1 MLSGCSRVNTSRSA
15 AGVSYKK
22 NMPSAS
28 GSLPF
33 VRSASP
39 FVRLETTAALGQL
52 YANIRADVRPEE
64 ESNVDAPTQE
74 GRETPNQEGRE
85 SRSSISEADLLS
97 CRSYCSHS
105 EARSHSTTCRPSF
118 VSPRSTDYCCAICIE
133 LLLRPVV
140 LSCGHRLCR
149 GCWVSLLKGSQ
160 ARSIAARTGNAACP
174 LGRCEVKA
182 SVPEVDRDLESEMR
196 SQLGFRQLAT
206 HATAAE
212 LAPLDEESAAA
223 AAVNA
228 WAAAGFKL
236 DEPEEIEAAEE
247 LEAAESAAAVAA
259 GIDLESWETR
269 QRRSE
274 LRTELGNFAFLL
286 VLVTLVGFGLFV
298 LNDGAEVRGVPPHAN
313 GHCMPPLVIPS
324 QSPAHNL
331 HGTPARNP
339 A

>member
-1 MLSGCSRVNTSRSA
+1 MSSLGSPTFLRSA
-15 AGVSYKK
+15 
-22 NMPSAS
+22 SA
-28 GSLPF
+28 PF
-33 VRSASP
+33 ARRGHGHGSP
-39 FVRLETTAALGQL
+39 FVRLRPSQAIQLGGRLTEYQPKQEDAAAIDHALP
-52 YANIRADVRPEE
+52 PELE
-64 ESNVDAPTQE
+64 DT
-74 GRETPNQEGRE
+74 G
-85 SRSSISEADLLS
+85 SEADT
-97 CRSYCSHS
+97 HS
-105 EARSHSTTCRPSF
+105 CRPSF

>member
-1 MLSGCSRVNTSRSA
+1 
-15 AGVSYKK
+15 
-22 NMPSAS
+22 MPSAS

-118 VSPRSTDYCCAICIE
+118 VSPRSTDYCYAICIE

-149 GCWVSLLKGSQ
+149 GCWLRVLQGSR
-160 ARSIAARTGNAACP
+160 ARVVASRTGTAACP
-174 LGRCEVKA
+174 LGRCEVRPC
-182 SVPEVDRDLESEMR
+182 VPEIDQDLENEMQAR
-196 SQLGFRQLAT
+196 LGFKQLAA
-206 HATAAE
+206 HAAAAE
-212 LAPLDEESAAA
+212 LAPSPDEESAAA

-228 WAAAGFKL
+228 WAAAGCKL
-236 DEPEEIEAAEE
+236 DRPEEI
-247 LEAAESAAAVAA
+247 LEAEATARWAETRPAREAETNLRWAEQAAAAAAAAAYARTLQEQRMQRSALTCGSMRTWLRWPITASAA
-259 GIDLESWETR
+259 L
-269 QRRSE
+269 
-274 LRTELGNFAFLL
+274 LFLL
-286 VLVTLVGFGLFV
+286 SLAGL
-298 LNDGAEVRGVPPHAN
+298 LT
-313 GHCMPPLVIPS
+313 
-324 QSPAHNL
+324 Q
-331 HGTPARNP
+331 
-339 A
+339 